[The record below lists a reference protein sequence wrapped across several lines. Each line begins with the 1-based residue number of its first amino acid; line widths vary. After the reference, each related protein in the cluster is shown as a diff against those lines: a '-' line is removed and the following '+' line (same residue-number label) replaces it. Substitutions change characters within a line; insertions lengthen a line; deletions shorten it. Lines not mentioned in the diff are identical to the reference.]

1 MTSEQVLAGLQDEV
15 RGLSRNGPATSLR
28 ERDAQVSVDG
38 WSRQDSDDGER
49 SCKAEQADS
58 LQRS

>member
-1 MTSEQVLAGLQDEV
+1 MTPEQRLAGLQGEV
-15 RGLSRNGPATSLR
+15 RGLSETVQRLAPENETQ
-28 ERDAQVSVDG
+28 ESVDG

-49 SCKAEQADS
+49 SCKADQADS